1 MASIAI
7 RELRNS
13 PSNLTHSLE
22 QDEYVFITKHGK
34 PIGVAVPLSNDNLR
48 FGLTRATALQAWKQ
62 GDLSLGKMADLLGLK
77 KSELRETLADMNIPI
92 LNEDADVAK
101 TEAKNLLASKASI

>member
-13 PSNLTHSLE
+13 PSNLTRSLE

-34 PIGVAVPLSNDNLR
+34 PIGVAIPLSNDNLR
-48 FGLTRATALQAWKQ
+48 FGLTRATVLQAWKQ
-62 GDLSLGKMADLLGLK
+62 GDLSLGKMAELLEISK
-77 KSELRETLADMNIPI
+77 VELREILADMNLPI
-92 LNEDADVAK
+92 LSEDADTAIK
-101 TEAKNLLASKASI
+101 EAKKLLSSKL

>member
-1 MASIAI
+1 MNSIAI

-13 PSNLTHSLE
+13 PSNLTRSLE

-62 GDLSLGKMADLLGLK
+62 GELSLGKMAELLQIDK
-77 KSELRETLADMNIPI
+77 AELRETLAAMHLPVI
-92 LNEDADVAK
+92 NESVDDAFE
-101 TEAKNLLASKASI
+101 EAKKLLDA

>member
-1 MASIAI
+1 MTSIAI

-13 PSNLTHSLE
+13 PSNLTRSLE

-34 PIGVAVPLSNDNLR
+34 PIGVAVPLSNENLR

-62 GDLSLGKMADLLGLK
+62 GDLSLGKMAELLETSK
-77 KSELRETLADMNIPI
+77 AELRETLADMNLPTF
-92 LNEDADVAK
+92 NEGVDEAME
-101 TEAKNLLASKASI
+101 EAKKLLSS

>member
-1 MASIAI
+1 MNSIAI

-13 PSNLTHSLE
+13 PSNLTRSLE

-62 GDLSLGKMADLLGLK
+62 GELSLGKMAELLQTDK
-77 KSELRETLADMNIPI
+77 AELRETLSAMHLPVI
-92 LNEDADVAK
+92 NESVDDALE
-101 TEAKNLLASKASI
+101 EAKKLLDA

>member
-1 MASIAI
+1 MNSIAI

-13 PSNLTHSLE
+13 PSNLTRSLE

-62 GDLSLGKMADLLGLK
+62 GDLSLGKMAELLETDK
-77 KSELRETLADMNIPI
+77 AELRETLSAMHLSVI
-92 LNEDADVAK
+92 NESVDDAVK
-101 TEAKNLLASKASI
+101 EAKKLLGAL

>member
-1 MASIAI
+1 MNSIAI

-13 PSNLTHSLE
+13 PSHLTQSLE

-48 FGLTRATALQAWKQ
+48 FGLTRATALQAWRQ
-62 GDLSLGKMADLLGLK
+62 GEISLGKMAELVQID
-77 KSELRETLADMNIPI
+77 KSELRGILSSMHLSV
-92 LNEDADVAK
+92 LNESTDDAVE
-101 TEAKNLLASKASI
+101 EAKKLLQS

>member
-1 MASIAI
+1 MTSIAI

-13 PSNLTHSLE
+13 PSNLTRSLE

-48 FGLTRATALQAWKQ
+48 FGLTRATVLQAWKQ
-62 GDLSLGKMADLLGLK
+62 GELSLGKMAELLEVSK
-77 KSELRETLADMNIPI
+77 DELRKTLVDMNIPVI
-92 LNEDADVAK
+92 NQDID
-101 TEAKNLLASKASI
+101 EAKEEAKKLLAS

>member
-1 MASIAI
+1 MNSIAI

-13 PSNLTHSLE
+13 PSNLTRSLE
-22 QDEYVFITKHGK
+22 KDEYVFITKHGK

-62 GDLSLGKMADLLGLK
+62 GDLSLGKMAELLETS
-77 KSELRETLADMNIPI
+77 KSELRETLSDMNLPVI
-92 LNEDADVAK
+92 NQDVD
-101 TEAKNLLASKASI
+101 EAKEEAQKLLAS

>member
-1 MASIAI
+1 MNSIAI

-13 PSNLTHSLE
+13 PSHLTHSLE

-48 FGLTRATALQAWKQ
+48 FGLTRATALQAWRQ
-62 GDLSLGKMADLLGLK
+62 GDISLGKMAELLQIDK
-77 KSELRETLADMNIPI
+77 TELRKTLSMMHISAIDEDVDET
-92 LNEDADVAK
+92 VK
-101 TEAKNLLASKASI
+101 EAKKLLRS

>member
-13 PSNLTHSLE
+13 PSNLTRSLE

-62 GDLSLGKMADLLGLK
+62 GDLSLGKMAELLETSK
-77 KSELRETLADMNIPI
+77 AELREILADMNLPV
-92 LNEDADVAK
+92 LNEGTEEAMK
-101 TEAKNLLASKASI
+101 EAKKLLAS

>member
-1 MASIAI
+1 MNSIAI

-13 PSNLTHSLE
+13 PSNLTRSLE

-62 GDLSLGKMADLLGLK
+62 GDLSLGKMAELLETSK
-77 KSELRETLADMNIPI
+77 AELRETLADMNLAI
-92 LNEDADVAK
+92 LNEGADEAME
-101 TEAKNLLASKASI
+101 EAKKLLAS

>member
-1 MASIAI
+1 MNSIAI

-13 PSNLTHSLE
+13 PSNLTRSLE

-34 PIGVAVPLSNDNLR
+34 PIGVAVPLSNDNLC

-62 GDLSLGKMADLLGLK
+62 NELSLGKMAELLETNK
-77 KSELRETLADMNIPI
+77 ADLRETLADMNLAVI
-92 LNEDADVAK
+92 NQDAD
-101 TEAKNLLASKASI
+101 EAMEEANKLLAS

>member
-1 MASIAI
+1 MNSIAI

-13 PSNLTHSLE
+13 PSNLTRSLE

-48 FGLTRATALQAWKQ
+48 FGLTRATVLQAWKQ
-62 GDLSLGKMADLLGLK
+62 GELSLGKMAELLQTDK
-77 KSELRETLADMNIPI
+77 TELRETLSAMHLPVI
-92 LNEDADVAK
+92 NESVDDALE
-101 TEAKNLLASKASI
+101 EAKKLLDA

>member
-1 MASIAI
+1 MTSIAI

-13 PSNLTHSLE
+13 PSKLTHSLE
-22 QDEYVFITKHGK
+22 QGEYVFITKHGK

-62 GDLSLGKMADLLGLK
+62 GDLSLGKMAELIGINK
-77 KSELRETLADMNIPI
+77 TELRETLADMNLPVI
-92 LNEDADVAK
+92 NQDVDEAMD
-101 TEAKNLLASKASI
+101 EAKKLLVS

>member
-1 MASIAI
+1 MTSIAI

-13 PSNLTHSLE
+13 PSNLTRSLE

-62 GDLSLGKMADLLGLK
+62 GELSLGKMAELLEISK
-77 KSELRETLADMNIPI
+77 DELRKILADMNIPVI
-92 LNEDADVAK
+92 NQDID
-101 TEAKNLLASKASI
+101 EAKEEAKKLLVS

>member
-1 MASIAI
+1 MNSIAI

-13 PSNLTHSLE
+13 PSNLTRSLE
-22 QDEYVFITKHGK
+22 KDEYVFITKHGK

-62 GDLSLGKMADLLGLK
+62 GDLSLGKMADLLGTS
-77 KSELRETLADMNIPI
+77 KSELRETLSDMNLPVI
-92 LNEDADVAK
+92 NQDVD
-101 TEAKNLLASKASI
+101 EAKEEAQKLLAS